1 MQCLNEDLLTAD
13 DVAQELETTRRT
25 IDRWHSRRIGPPRIK
40 IGRKVYYRREAVR
53 EWLLRIEQSGEA
65 A

>member
-1 MQCLNEDLLTAD
+1 MPRLNDDLLTPD
-13 DVAQELETTRRT
+13 EVAEELETTRRT

-53 EWLLRIEQSGEA
+53 DWLLANEGREVA
-65 A
+65 

>member
-1 MQCLNEDLLTAD
+1 MQRLNEDLLTAD
-13 DVAQELETTRRT
+13 QVAQELDTTRRT
-25 IDRWHSRRIGPPRIK
+25 VDRWHARRIGPPRIK

-53 EWLLRIEQSGEA
+53 EWLLANEGREA

>member
-1 MQCLNEDLLTAD
+1 MQRLDADLLTPDEVAD
-13 DVAQELETTRRT
+13 ELETTRRT

-53 EWLLRIEQSGEA
+53 DWLLANEGREVA
-65 A
+65 